1 MTRSAT
7 SPLTRQQRWWVW
19 LCLVGVLGF
28 QAMGLVHR
36 TQHGGAVAQ
45 PVRIVLAM
53 ATLVAP
59 ADGAR
64 ALPVEVGDIA
74 DVVGI
79 SDALDVSV
87 DAVKLSF
94 GHVAGS
100 SDCQLLDQLSQAL
113 SPIVQALAW
122 TALLPDFPVAGPQ
135 PHDASLAQVWR
146 KAARA
151 PPLA

>member
-7 SPLTRQQRWWVW
+7 STLTRQQRWWVW

-36 TQHGGAVAQ
+36 TMHGGAVAQ
-45 PVRIVLAM
+45 PVRIAM
-53 ATLVAP
+53 AVA
-59 ADGAR
+59 AASAELAEAQDA
-64 ALPVEVGDIA
+64 
-74 DVVGI
+74 
-79 SDALDVSV
+79 DALDMDLAEASV
-87 DAVKLSF
+87 DAIKLSF
-94 GHVAGS
+94 GHAAGS
-100 SDCQLLDQLSQAL
+100 ADCQLLDQLSQAL
-113 SPIVQALAW
+113 SPTVQALAW
-122 TALLPDFPVAGPQ
+122 TALLPDFPVSGPQ

>member
-1 MTRSAT
+1 MTRAAPS
-7 SPLTRQQRWWVW
+7 SLTRHQRWWVW

-36 TQHGGAVAQ
+36 TLHGGAVAQ
-45 PVRIVLAM
+45 PVRIALAV
-53 ATLVAP
+53 ASLVAP
-59 ADGAR
+59 VDGAQ

-74 DVVGI
+74 DLIGV
-79 SDALDVSV
+79 SDAVDVDV

-94 GHVAGS
+94 GHAAGS
-100 SDCQLLDQLSQAL
+100 SDCQLLDQLGQAL
-113 SPIVQALAW
+113 SLTSQALAW
-122 TALLPDFPVAGPQ
+122 TALLPDHPVAGPQ